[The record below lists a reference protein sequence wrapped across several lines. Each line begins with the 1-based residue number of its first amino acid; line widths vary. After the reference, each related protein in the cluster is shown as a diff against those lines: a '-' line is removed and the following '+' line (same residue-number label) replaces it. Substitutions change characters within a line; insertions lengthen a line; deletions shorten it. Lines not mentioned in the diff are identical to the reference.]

1 MENVSRALLM
11 AAGVLLA
18 VLIIS
23 IATLLFRS
31 GANVVESYQ
40 HSNEQNELNTFNS
53 NFTRMISGNDT
64 KLGKVSD
71 TITIYDIITVANFA
85 WNNNIKY
92 VENPLDNI
100 YKGDPRMLSINI
112 CDDSSTKIVEDL
124 QNLNQHAYDLLIQ
137 QGYFKNNNTDKAYE
151 PTTMYY
157 TIEIEKY
164 NSVGRV
170 QIINFRPKDT
180 SGAIASQLGEAMKTI
195 KDKESLYKR
204 SIDY

>member
-1 MENVSRALLM
+1 MDASDGRKMNPEQQ
-11 AAGVLLA
+11 
-18 VLIIS
+18 S
-23 IATLLFRS
+23 IKDQQT
-31 GANVVESYQ
+31 
-40 HSNEQNELNTFNS
+40 NS
-53 NFTRMISGNDT
+53 
-64 KLGKVSD
+64 
-71 TITIYDIITVANFA
+71 
-85 WNNNIKY
+85 
-92 VENPLDNI
+92 PH
-100 YKGDPRMLSINI
+100 
-112 CDDSSTKIVEDL
+112 L